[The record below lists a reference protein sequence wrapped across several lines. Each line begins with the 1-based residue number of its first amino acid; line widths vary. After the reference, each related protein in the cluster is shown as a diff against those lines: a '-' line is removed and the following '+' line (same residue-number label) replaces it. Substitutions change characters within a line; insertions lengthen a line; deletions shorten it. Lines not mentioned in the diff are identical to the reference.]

1 MLPYLHKKMTL
12 GENSVH
18 KLIRASGAMEKNR
31 RKTTI
36 SSKFGLGCFSYGL
49 YILLQCLIALV
60 KTEVDFSLRFAAKTC
75 QCK

>member
-1 MLPYLHKKMTL
+1 MLQAAEKSWPLMLPYLHKKMTL

-36 SSKFGLGCFSYGL
+36 SSKFGLGCFSYD
-49 YILLQCLIALV
+49 LL
-60 KTEVDFSLRFAAKTC
+60 FS
-75 QCK
+75 